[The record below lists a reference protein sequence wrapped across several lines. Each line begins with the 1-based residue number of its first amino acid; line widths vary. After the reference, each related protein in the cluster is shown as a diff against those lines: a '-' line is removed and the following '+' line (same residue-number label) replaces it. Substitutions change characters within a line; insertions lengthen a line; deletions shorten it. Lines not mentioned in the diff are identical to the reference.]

1 MHVLET
7 SNVPLFG
14 RGLLTSRIA
23 EIQSVGNCLKYVS
36 IDTENLNNVTQ
47 PNEEDLKEIGIKLVR
62 HRNNNNKKKYQGYK
76 SQYFN
81 KSVDDESAIQTK
93 EQNVADSEHFYFF
106 SYEE

>member
-1 MHVLET
+1 MHVPET

-23 EIQSVGNCLKYVS
+23 ELQSVGDCLKYVN
-36 IDTENLNNVTQ
+36 IDTENLNKVTQ
-47 PNEEDLKEIGIKLVR
+47 LNEEDSKEIGIKLVR
-62 HRNNNNKKKYQGYK
+62 HRNNKKKSIKAINHNISTRAWMTRLRYK
-76 SQYFN
+76 Q
-81 KSVDDESAIQTK
+81 K